1 MVNPIRFVARMQP
14 FDKLRTGFAESGGS
28 GSIPGLHCVSSGLLV
43 WFRLVRLRLVLRNAV
58 VARMQRSGIREERSV
73 ALPDCTA
80 FHPGYLF
87 GSGSSGLGWY
97 CAMQL

>member
-28 GSIPGLHCVSSGLLV
+28 GSIP
-43 WFRLVRLRLVLRNAV
+43 
-58 VARMQRSGIREERSV
+58 
-73 ALPDCTA
+73 DCTA

-87 GSGSSGLGWY
+87 GSGLSGLGRY